1 MLAKKF
7 TNGLLFL
14 SDKSWMCE
22 ACQKFPRPENILSL
36 QTPALNKEL
45 DKIEFQASKLRPQ
58 KNSEVF
64 GIKLNVSV
72 HSAAIDVQ
80 LEVRLEEIYLEAILV
95 PNCCRFFM
103 VYVTYLRTG
112 AIIRT

>member
-14 SDKSWMCE
+14 SDQSWMCE

-45 DKIEFQASKLRPQ
+45 DKIEFQASKLDPKKTQ
-58 KNSEVF
+58 K
-64 GIKLNVSV
+64 
-72 HSAAIDVQ
+72 
-80 LEVRLEEIYLEAILV
+80 YL
-95 PNCCRFFM
+95 
-103 VYVTYLRTG
+103 G
-112 AIIRT
+112 SS